1 MPVMS
6 GIESTRAIR
15 SLEKRSRTKGSL
27 IIALTGL
34 AAASDKVEAY
44 EAGIDLFMVKPV
56 SFKQLEKT
64 MKKFTVPEGVVR

>member
-15 SLEKRSRTKGSL
+15 KLERQRQRKGSL

-34 AAASDKVEAY
+34 ATANDKLEAF
-44 EAGIDLFMVKPV
+44 EGGIDLFMVKPV
-56 SFKQLEKT
+56 SFKHLEKT
-64 MKKFTVPEGVVR
+64 LQELKLEDQD

>member
-15 SLEKRSRTKGSL
+15 KLEKQSRTKGSI

-56 SFKQLEKT
+56 SFKQLEST
-64 MKKFTVPEGVVR
+64 MKEYALIGEGT